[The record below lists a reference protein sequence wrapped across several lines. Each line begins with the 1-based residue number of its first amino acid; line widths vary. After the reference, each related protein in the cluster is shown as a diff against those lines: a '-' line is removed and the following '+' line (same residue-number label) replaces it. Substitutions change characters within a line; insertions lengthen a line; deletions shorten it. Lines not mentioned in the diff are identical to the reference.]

1 MHGWNGLRQHFR
13 YTKIYLSL
21 IQGSLH
27 GRRSTFR
34 RMKIDWHEGDPD
46 AAFAAA
52 AARGLP
58 LFLYW
63 GAAWCPPCNRIKAT
77 VFARPDFSA
86 LAPSLVALHIDGD
99 SAGAQQMAERF
110 HVRSYPTL
118 IVYRPDGAE
127 ITRLPCELEGARFVE
142 ILKVALASRRT
153 VAESL
158 SAALSRERPLSD
170 DEWRLLS
177 FYSWDTDERQVLK
190 SLDFA
195 ATLAS
200 MTRACTLPDAVL
212 RLQWHALYAAA
223 MSGKGGIDQRAA
235 VKRLEDTLS
244 DARAVREQLDI
255 VTNHAVDLVRF
266 LTVPQSAT
274 RLRLT
279 QVWAGALER
288 LEADDTLSLA
298 DQLAALRTRV
308 RMSRLGNPIP
318 ELNEVARA
326 RVALASAAVNSPAM
340 RHQVMN
346 TAAGVLSD
354 AGLLDEAE
362 QLLLDELERS
372 HSPFYFMHN
381 LAAIAKKRGDPVG
394 AVGWY
399 ERAWDS
405 AIGSATRLQWGA
417 TYLQGLID
425 FAPHEAPRIDRF
437 ASQMLEELGGMGDAF
452 CQRNRTQLER
462 IDNKLSLWSGG
473 SVHASALRQAAR
485 AASGD

>member
-1 MHGWNGLRQHFR
+1 MD
-13 YTKIYLSL
+13 
-21 IQGSLH
+21 
-27 GRRSTFR
+27 
-34 RMKIDWHEGDPD
+34 IDWREGDPD
-46 AAFAAA
+46 AAFALAA
-52 AARGLP
+52 QARLP

-77 VFARPDFSA
+77 VFKRPDFIE
-86 LAPSLVALHIDGD
+86 LAPSFVALHIDGD
-99 SAGAQQMAERF
+99 SAGAQKMAERF
-110 HVRSYPTL
+110 KVRSYPTL

-127 ITRLPCELEGARFVE
+127 ITRLPCELDGARFVE
-142 ILKVALASRRT
+142 IFKVALAARRT

-158 SAALSRERPLSD
+158 SAALSRERPLAD

-212 RLQWHALYAAA
+212 RLQWHTLHAAA

-235 VKRLEDTLS
+235 VKRLEETLG
-244 DARAVREQLDI
+244 DAGAVRAQMDI

-266 LTVPQSAT
+266 LTVPQSPA
-274 RLRLT
+274 RMRLT
-279 QVWAGALER
+279 QAWANALAR
-288 LEADDTLSLA
+288 LEMDGTLNLA

-308 RMSRLGNPIP
+308 RMSRLGAPDP
-318 ELNEVARA
+318 DLEQLARA
-326 RVALASAAVNSPAM
+326 RVALAAQAACGPAL

-372 HSPFYFMHN
+372 HAPFFFMHN
-381 LAAIAKKRGDPVG
+381 LAAIAKKRGDPAG
-394 AVGWY
+394 AVRWY
-399 ERAWDS
+399 ELAWDR
-405 AIGSATRLQWGA
+405 ATGPATRLQWGA

-425 FAPHEAPRIDRF
+425 FAPHEAPRIERF
-437 ASQMLEELGGMGDAF
+437 AGQMLVELDSMGDAS
-452 CQRNRTQLER
+452 CQRNRTQMER
-462 IDNKLSLWSGG
+462 IGSKLALWSGA
-473 SVHASALRQAAR
+473 SANASALREAAR
-485 AASGD
+485 AASGG

>member
-1 MHGWNGLRQHFR
+1 MD
-13 YTKIYLSL
+13 
-21 IQGSLH
+21 
-27 GRRSTFR
+27 
-34 RMKIDWHEGDPD
+34 IDWNDGNPD
-46 AAFAAA
+46 AAFAKARAA
-52 AARGLP
+52 GLP

-63 GAAWCPPCNRIKAT
+63 GAQWCPPCNRIRAT
-77 VFARPDFSA
+77 FFDRADFAQ
-86 LAPSLVALHIDGD
+86 LASSFVALHIDGD
-99 SAGAQQMAERF
+99 SAGAQQLAERF

-118 IVYRPDGAE
+118 IVFRPDGAE
-127 ITRLPCELEGARFVE
+127 ITRLPCELDGDRFME
-142 ILKVALASRRT
+142 ILRVALAARRT

-212 RLQWHALYAAA
+212 RLQWHTLHAAA

-235 VKRLEDTLS
+235 VKRLEETLADTQ
-244 DARAVREQLDI
+244 AVRAQMDI
-255 VTNHAVDLVRF
+255 ITNHAVDLARF
-266 LTVPQSAT
+266 LTVPQSPA
-274 RLRLT
+274 RIRLT
-279 QVWAGALER
+279 QAWAKALER
-288 LEADDTLSLA
+288 LENDPTLNLA
-298 DQLAALRTRV
+298 DQMAALRTRV
-308 RMSRLGNPIP
+308 RMSRLGAQIP
-318 ELNEVARA
+318 DIEAVARERVARA
-326 RVALASAAVNSPAM
+326 AEAVSGPAM

-362 QLLLDELERS
+362 RLLLDELERS
-372 HSPFYFMHN
+372 HAPYFFMHN
-381 LAAIAKKRGDPVG
+381 LATIAKKRGDPAS

-399 ERAWDS
+399 ERAWET
-405 AIGSATRLQWGA
+405 ATGPATRLQWGA

-425 FAPHEAPRIDRF
+425 FAPHEAPRIELF
-437 ASQMLEELGGMGDAF
+437 ASKMLQEIDGMGDAW
-452 CQRNRTQLER
+452 CQRNRTQMER
-462 IDNKLSLWSGG
+462 MDSKLALWSGA

-485 AASGD
+485 AAASGC